1 MRAAGPHS
9 EDMDPELRTVMLG
22 GREEE
27 AAPASGMSQGKQASC
42 ACLAHKKMCTL
53 AACIVLRPSCSAL
66 LLPRLEG
73 GLHMGVSTAAEIAA
87 LNNGVTHVTI

>member
-27 AAPASGMSQGKQASC
+27 AAPASGMFRVKQPHLFARPHQC
-42 ACLAHKKMCTL
+42 CCLFRPRPL
-53 AACIVLRPSCSAL
+53 LVPQPLSAA
-66 LLPRLEG
+66 
-73 GLHMGVSTAAEIAA
+73 AAQ
-87 LNNGVTHVTI
+87 T